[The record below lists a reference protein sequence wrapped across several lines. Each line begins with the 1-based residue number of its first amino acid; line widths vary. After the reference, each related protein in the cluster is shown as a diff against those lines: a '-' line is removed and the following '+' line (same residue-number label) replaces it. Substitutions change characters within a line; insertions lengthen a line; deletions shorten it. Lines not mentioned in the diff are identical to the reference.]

1 MTVRAIAC
9 DYFTTRL
16 CEIFGLDPTQVM
28 SVTLSAE
35 AGEPVM
41 ISTELIVNED
51 QAEEL
56 LTELQSYRLERI
68 EP

>member
-1 MTVRAIAC
+1 MTVKAIRT
-9 DYFTTRL
+9 DHFTTRL

-35 AGEPVM
+35 AYDPVT
-41 ISTELIVNED
+41 ISTELVVSED

-68 EP
+68 EL

>member
-1 MTVRAIAC
+1 MTVRAIRG
-9 DYFTTRL
+9 DDFTTRL

-35 AGEPVM
+35 ACDPVT
-41 ISTELIVNED
+41 ISTELVVSED

>member
-1 MTVRAIAC
+1 MTVRAIRGDDFAI
-9 DYFTTRL
+9 RL

-35 AGEPVM
+35 AYDPVT
-41 ISTELIVNED
+41 ISTELVVSED

-68 EP
+68 EL

>member
-1 MTVRAIAC
+1 MTVRAIAG

-28 SVTLSAE
+28 SVTLDAQ
-35 AGEPVM
+35 ACDPM
-41 ISTELIVNED
+41 TISTEMLVSED

>member
-1 MTVRAIAC
+1 MVVKAIAG

-16 CEIFGLDPTQVM
+16 CEIFRLDPVQVK

-41 ISTELIVNED
+41 ISTELVASED

-56 LTELQSYRLERI
+56 LTELQSYCLERI